1 MAAACISPP
10 PSAAA
15 ALFLHPWRFCAHS
28 PQEAEADLLA
38 LMDSHGDAMAAGLGG
53 ATEEALAP
61 AQQERLRV
69 AFGWSQPGVLTV
81 FSVRADETNHG
92 HCW

>member
-1 MAAACISPP
+1 MAAGSSLP

-15 ALFLHPWRFCAHS
+15 ALFLHPWRFCAHC

-38 LMDSHGDAMAAGLGG
+38 LMDSHGDATAAGLGG
-53 ATEEALAP
+53 AMEEALAP

-69 AFGWSQPGVLTV
+69 AFGWSRPGVLAV
-81 FSVRADETNHG
+81 FSVRANACG
-92 HCW
+92 H